1 MPKPKKIIIPVY
13 YYIDEDNREV
23 FDFDEMRDEFEDQLA
38 QLEKSQSLNDT
49 SDQYGSMTSADIRA
63 IILKLKLN
71 DGDPRTIQKLQQ
83 IRDEK
88 LKLESNE

>member
-1 MPKPKKIIIPVY
+1 MSKPTEIIIPISY
-13 YYIDEDNREV
+13 YTDEDGYKIYDYEGMLE
-23 FDFDEMRDEFEDQLA
+23 DFEYQMSQLK
-38 QLEKSQSLNDT
+38 KSQSLDNT
-49 SDQYGSMTSADIRA
+49 ADQYGSMTSADIRA

-71 DGDPRTIQKLQQ
+71 GGDTKTIQMLQQ

>member
-23 FDFDEMRDEFEDQLA
+23 FDFDEMRDEFEEQLA

-49 SDQYGSMTSADIRA
+49 ADQYGSMTSADIRA
-63 IILKLKLN
+63 LILKLKLN
-71 DGDPRTIQKLQQ
+71 GGDPTTIQKMQQ

>member
-23 FDFDEMRDEFEDQLA
+23 FDFDEMRDEFEEQLA

-49 SDQYGSMTSADIRA
+49 TDQYGSMTSADIRA

>member
-1 MPKPKKIIIPVY
+1 MRKPRKIIIPVY
-13 YYIDEDNREV
+13 YYTDEDNREV
-23 FDFDEMRDEFEDQLA
+23 YDLDEMRQEFEEQLA

-49 SDQYGSMTSADIRA
+49 ADQYGSMTSADIRA
-63 IILKLKLN
+63 LILKLKLN
-71 DGDPRTIQKLQQ
+71 DGNASTIQKLQQ

>member
-13 YYIDEDNREV
+13 YYTDEDNREV
-23 FDFDEMRDEFEDQLA
+23 FDFDEMRDEFEEQLA
-38 QLEKSQSLNDT
+38 QLEKSQSLDDT
-49 SDQYGSMTSADIRA
+49 ADQYGSMTSADIRA
-63 IILKLKLN
+63 MILKLKLN
-71 DGDPRTIQKLQQ
+71 GGDPRTIQKMQQ

>member
-23 FDFDEMRDEFEDQLA
+23 FDFDEMRDEFEEQLA

-49 SDQYGSMTSADIRA
+49 ADQYGSMTSADIRA

>member
-23 FDFDEMRDEFEDQLA
+23 FDFDEMRDEFEEQLA
-38 QLEKSQSLNDT
+38 QLKKSQSLNDT
-49 SDQYGSMTSADIRA
+49 ADQYGSMTSADIRA
-63 IILKLKLN
+63 LILKLKLN
-71 DGDPRTIQKLQQ
+71 GGDPTTIQKMQQ

>member
-1 MPKPKKIIIPVY
+1 MSKPKKIIIPVY

-23 FDFDEMRDEFEDQLA
+23 FDFDEMRDEFEEQLA

-49 SDQYGSMTSADIRA
+49 ADQYGSMTSADIRA
-63 IILKLKLN
+63 LILKLKLN
-71 DGDPRTIQKLQQ
+71 GGDPTTIQKMQQ

>member
-1 MPKPKKIIIPVY
+1 MSKPRKIIIPVY

-23 FDFDEMRDEFEDQLA
+23 FDFDEMRDEFEEQLA

-49 SDQYGSMTSADIRA
+49 TDQYGSMTSADIRA

>member
-1 MPKPKKIIIPVY
+1 MSKPKKIIIPVY

-23 FDFDEMRDEFEDQLA
+23 FDFDEMRDEFEEQLA

-49 SDQYGSMTSADIRA
+49 ADQYGSMTSADIRA

-71 DGDPRTIQKLQQ
+71 GGDPTTIQKMQQ

-88 LKLESNE
+88 LKLESDE

>member
-1 MPKPKKIIIPVY
+1 MSKPRKIIIPVY

-23 FDFDEMRDEFEDQLA
+23 FDFDEMRDEFEEQLA

-49 SDQYGSMTSADIRA
+49 ADQYGSMTSADIRA
-63 IILKLKLN
+63 LILKLKLN
-71 DGDPRTIQKLQQ
+71 GGDPTTIQKMQQ

>member
-1 MPKPKKIIIPVY
+1 MSKPKKIIIPVY

-23 FDFDEMRDEFEDQLA
+23 YDIDEMRDEFEEQLA
-38 QLEKSQSLNDT
+38 QLEKSQSLDNT
-49 SDQYGSMTSADIRA
+49 ADQYGSMTSADIRA
-63 IILKLKLN
+63 LILKLKLGKASN
-71 DGDPRTIQKLQQ
+71 KTIQMLQQ